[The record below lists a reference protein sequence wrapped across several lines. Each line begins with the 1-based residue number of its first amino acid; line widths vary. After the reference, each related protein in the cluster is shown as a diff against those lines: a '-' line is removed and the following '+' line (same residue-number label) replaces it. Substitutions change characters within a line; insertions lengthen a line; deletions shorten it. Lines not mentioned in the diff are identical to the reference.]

1 MPTNK
6 QKICILI
13 PVFEDFECL
22 PLLEEKIQQ
31 HLSPVT
37 DYNILVIDDGSFKGL
52 DKKLGIEK
60 KKSIKILTLS
70 QNVGHQRSITIGLCY
85 IREHYDCDQILIMDG
100 DGEDNPADAVKLISE
115 SEKHSNPTIFFARR
129 DTRSEPI
136 SFKFGYLLYRVL
148 FRILTGKNIKFGN
161 FSLVPNEL
169 LDRLTGIQ
177 EIWNHYAASIVFAKI
192 PYIEVPSSRSGR
204 IHGRPKMNFTSLILH
219 GLSAI
224 SIFNQT
230 VFLRLLIGS
239 FMFLFIILAILLTNN
254 VTSLHVDI
262 TYLIMSVCIS
272 LFLVLINF
280 TAIIFS
286 LKSRN
291 KAPCIP
297 RQFWEYFIKKEDQ

>member
-22 PLLEEKIQQ
+22 PILAGKIKH
-31 HLSPVT
+31 HLSHIT
-37 DYNILVIDDGSFKGL
+37 DYSILVIDDGSFKGL

-60 KKSIKILTLS
+60 NKHIKILTLS

-85 IREHYDCDQILIMDG
+85 IREHCDYDQILIMDG

-115 SEKHSNPTIFFARR
+115 SEKHSEPTIYFARR

-148 FRILTGKNIKFGN
+148 FRVLTGKSIKFGN
-161 FSLVPNEL
+161 FSLVPKTM
-169 LDRLTGIQ
+169 LDRITGIQ

-204 IHGRPKMNFTSLILH
+204 IHGRPKMNFASLILH

-224 SIFNQT
+224 SIFHQT
-230 VFLRLLIGS
+230 VFLRLLIIS
-239 FMFLFIILAILLTNN
+239 LMFLIINLAVVLIVNLA
-254 VTSLHVDI
+254 SIHVDI
-262 TYLIMSVCIS
+262 TYLIMSIFIG
-272 LFLVLINF
+272 LFLVLFNF
-280 TAIIFS
+280 TALIFS

-297 RQFWEYFIKKEDQ
+297 RQFWEHFVKKGDQ

>member
-6 QKICILI
+6 QTICILI

-22 PLLEEKIQQ
+22 PILEEKIQQ
-31 HLSPVT
+31 HLSPVA
-37 DYNILVIDDGSFKGL
+37 DYSILVIDDGSFKGL
-52 DKKLGIEK
+52 DNKLGIEK
-60 KKSIKILTLS
+60 DKRIKILTLS

-85 IREHYDCDQILIMDG
+85 IREHCDCDQILIMDG

-115 SEKHSNPTIFFARR
+115 SEKHSDPTIFFARR

-148 FRILTGKNIKFGN
+148 FRVLTGKNIKFGN
-161 FSLVPNEL
+161 FSLVPKEML
-169 LDRLTGIQ
+169 GRLTGIQ
-177 EIWNHYAASIVFAKI
+177 DIWNHYAASIVFAKI
-192 PYIEVPSSRSGR
+192 PYVEVPSSRSGR
-204 IHGRPKMNFTSLILH
+204 IHGRPKMNFVSLIIH

-224 SIFNQT
+224 SIFHQT
-230 VFLRLLIGS
+230 VFLRLLIVS
-239 FMFLFIILAILLTNN
+239 LMSLIISLAIVFIISIA
-254 VTSLHVDI
+254 SLHLDI
-262 TYLIMSVCIS
+262 TYFIFSVFIC
-272 LFLVLINF
+272 LFFVLFNF

-297 RQFWEYFIKKEDQ
+297 RQFWAHFIKKGDQ

>member
-1 MPTNK
+1 MPINK

-22 PLLEEKIQQ
+22 PLLEKKIE
-31 HLSPVT
+31 HYLSPVI

-52 DKKLGIEK
+52 DKKLSIEDNRH
-60 KKSIKILTLS
+60 IKILTLS

-85 IREHYDCDQILIMDG
+85 IREHCDYDQILIMDG
-100 DGEDNPADAVKLISE
+100 DGEDNPADAVKLISASQKN
-115 SEKHSNPTIFFARR
+115 SEPTIYFARR

-148 FRILTGKNIKFGN
+148 FRVLTGKNIKFGN
-161 FSLVPNEL
+161 FSLVPKQM
-169 LDRLTGIQ
+169 LDRITGIQ

-192 PYIEVPSSRSGR
+192 PYYEVPSSRSGR
-204 IHGRPKMNFTSLILH
+204 IHGRPKMNFVSLILH

-224 SIFNQT
+224 SIFHQT
-230 VFLRLLIGS
+230 VFLRLLIVS
-239 FMFLFIILAILLTNN
+239 SMLLIITLAIVFIISIAT
-254 VTSLHVDI
+254 LHLDI
-262 TYLIMSVCIS
+262 TYLIFSVFIC
-272 LFLVLINF
+272 LFFVLFNF

-286 LKSRN
+286 LKSRD

-297 RQFWEYFIKKEDQ
+297 RQFWKNFIKKGDQ

>member
-1 MPTNK
+1 MPINK

-22 PLLEEKIQQ
+22 PILEEKIKQ
-31 HLSPVT
+31 HLSPVI
-37 DYNILVIDDGSFKGL
+37 DYNILIIDDGSFKGL
-52 DKKLGIEK
+52 DKKLSIEDNRR
-60 KKSIKILTLS
+60 IKILTLS

-85 IREHYDCDQILIMDG
+85 IREHCDCDQILIMDG
-100 DGEDNPADAVKLISE
+100 DGEDNPADAVKLISA
-115 SEKHSNPTIFFARR
+115 SQKHSEPTIYFARR

-148 FRILTGKNIKFGN
+148 FRVLTGKNIKFGN
-161 FSLVPNEL
+161 FSLVPKKM
-169 LDRLTGIQ
+169 LDRITGIQ

-204 IHGRPKMNFTSLILH
+204 IHGRPKMNFSSLILH

-224 SIFNQT
+224 SIFQQT
-230 VFLRLLIGS
+230 VFLRLLIVS
-239 FMFLFIILAILLTNN
+239 LMSLIISLAIVFIISIA
-254 VTSLHVDI
+254 SLHLDI
-262 TYLIMSVCIS
+262 TYFIFSVFIC
-272 LFLVLINF
+272 LFFVLFNF

-297 RQFWEYFIKKEDQ
+297 RQFWAHFIKKGDQ